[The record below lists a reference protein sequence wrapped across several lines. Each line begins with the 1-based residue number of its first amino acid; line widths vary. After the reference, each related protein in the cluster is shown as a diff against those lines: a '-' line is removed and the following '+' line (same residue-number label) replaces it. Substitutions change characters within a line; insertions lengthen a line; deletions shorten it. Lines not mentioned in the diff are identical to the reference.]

1 MKTATLTLLT
11 LIIFI
16 NCSLAQIDSEYQDT
30 VITESGLKYIIIE
43 KSTGDHAISG
53 KAVEVHYTG
62 MLINSKVFD
71 SSIERGEPIEFILG
85 EGQVIKGWDEG
96 IALMNVGD
104 KMRLI
109 IPPELG
115 YGEKG
120 AGDVIPPNATL
131 IFDVELVS
139 VSEPKISIADVLMGL
154 VLDGKFDEVIAKYKE
169 LKETKHE
176 EYNFKENQLNRL
188 GYDLLMMEKV
198 KDAIEIFKLN
208 VESYPE
214 SFNVYDSLGEAYMI
228 NGDKEF
234 AIENYEKSLEINP
247 NNENGLKMLEKLKEN
262 NNNKTAE

>member
-1 MKTATLTLLT
+1 MKVF
-11 LIIFI
+11 IIALFTI
-16 NCSLAQIDSEYQDT
+16 VCFVNYSLAQLDSENQDT
-30 VITESGLKYIIIE
+30 VVTESGLEYIVIE
-43 KSTGDHAISG
+43 KGSGEQAISG

-62 MLINSKVFD
+62 MLTNGKVFD
-71 SSIERGEPIEFILG
+71 SSIERGEPIEFVLG

-109 IPPELG
+109 IPPDLG

-120 AGDVIPPNATL
+120 SGDVIPPNATL
-131 IFDVELVS
+131 IFDVELIS
-139 VSEPKISIADVLMGL
+139 VSEPKMSIADVLMGL
-154 VLDGKFDEVIAKYKE
+154 ILEGKFDEVVTKYKE
-169 LKETKHE
+169 LKETKPE
-176 EYNFKENQLNRL
+176 EYNFKENQLNVL
-188 GYDLLMMEKV
+188 GYDLLIMEKV
-198 KDAIEIFKLN
+198 KEAIEIFKLN

-228 NGDKEF
+228 NGDNEL

-262 NNNKTAE
+262 NNN

>member
-1 MKTATLTLLT
+1 MKTASFTLLT
-11 LIIFI
+11 FMIFI
-16 NCSLAQIDSEYQDT
+16 NCSLAHIDFENQDT
-30 VITESGLKYIIIE
+30 VVTDSGLKYIVIE
-43 KSTGDHAISG
+43 KGSGDKAIPG

-62 MLINSKVFD
+62 MLANGKIFD
-71 SSIERGEPIEFILG
+71 SSIERGEPIEFVLG

-120 AGDVIPPNATL
+120 AGDVIPPKAIL

-139 VSEPKISIADVLMGL
+139 VSEPKMSIADVLMGL
-154 VLDGKFDEVIAKYKE
+154 ILDGNYDEVIAKYKE
-169 LKETKHE
+169 LKEIKYE

-198 KDAIEIFKLN
+198 KEAIEIFKLN
-208 VESYPE
+208 VESYPQ

-228 NGDKEF
+228 NGDKEL

-247 NNENGLKMLEKLKEN
+247 DNENGMKMLEKLKSDN
-262 NNNKTAE
+262 NN